1 MITIGILAGLIA
13 GLVGYLTLI
22 ALRCYFRI
30 EEGHRGLLTSFGA
43 LVKDKTGQA
52 RVYRPGLHRKAPWQ
66 VVHSVSVME
75 QNLDLGDQEGG
86 RTAMAEDGT
95 VLRFG
100 SMLRYTPVESELER
114 YIFGMRSPREHIA
127 GLFASLL
134 RNEIA
139 NIRTPAA
146 APERG
151 RTSSVPEL
159 PIEAGSYAAVRGERH
174 QLNGRIDSFCADHFG
189 DRYGIKFRAVDLTDM
204 LPPDELADAL
214 NAVMRAHTEAQ
225 AHYARAEASASQR
238 LLSAQRGVEIARASA
253 NAVEVEALRLASYL
267 SEMNKNNTLDL
278 YVRRRRSEVLSESRA
293 AFVRRMP

>member
-1 MITIGILAGLIA
+1 VLTIGTIVGFIA
-13 GLVGYLTLI
+13 GLAIYVTLI
-22 ALRCYFRI
+22 VLRCYFRI
-30 EEGHRGLLTSFGA
+30 EEGYRGLLTSFGA
-43 LVKDKTGQA
+43 LVKDSDGQP

-66 VVHSVSVME
+66 VVHAVSVME

-100 SMLRYTPVESELER
+100 SMLRYTPVESQLER

-139 NIRTPAA
+139 NIRTPLA
-146 APERG
+146 ERS
-151 RTSSVPEL
+151 RTSALPEL
-159 PIEAGSYAAVRGERH
+159 PVEAGSYAAVRGERH
-174 QLNGRIDSFCADHFG
+174 QLNGRIDSFCSEHFG

-214 NAVMRAHTEAQ
+214 NAVMRAHNEAA

-253 NAVEVEALRLASYL
+253 SAVEVEALRLASYL
-267 SEMNKNNTLDL
+267 SEMHKNNTLDL
-278 YVRRRRSEVLSESRA
+278 YVRRRRAEILSESRA